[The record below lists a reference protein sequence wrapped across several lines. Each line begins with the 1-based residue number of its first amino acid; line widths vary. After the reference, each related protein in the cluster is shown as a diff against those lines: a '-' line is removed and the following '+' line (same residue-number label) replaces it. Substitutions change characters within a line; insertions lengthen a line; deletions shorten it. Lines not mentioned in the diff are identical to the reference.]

1 MQEVTNSLSI
11 PSGSSLWHVDIHG
24 IRPGDL
30 VKYKENG
37 KIGLVIEKSVKE
49 SLNKISGYMKE
60 DVVFS
65 EVIKNTISLHRK
77 KETNTLYTLNALN
90 EVVREQNN
98 GVVDPKF
105 SVDWVPHRNTLLV
118 TYKDDET
125 GDQHLRRI
133 ETRLISI
140 VNLDEE
146 N

>member
-1 MQEVTNSLSI
+1 MISDTLLLATFCKARNVKETIDLIADEFEVV
-11 PSGSSLWHVDIHG
+11 G
-24 IRPGDL
+24 
-30 VKYKENG
+30 G
-37 KIGLVIEKSVKE
+37 KIFVLQDE
-49 SLNKISGYMKE
+49 SDRYKKILTYNIVKE

-90 EVVREQNN
+90 EVVRDQNS
-98 GVVDPKF
+98 GVIDPKF
-105 SVDWVPHRNTLLV
+105 SVDWEPHRNTLLV

-133 ETRLISI
+133 DTRLISI

>member
-1 MQEVTNSLSI
+1 MISDTLLLATFCKARNVKETIDLIADEFEVV
-11 PSGSSLWHVDIHG
+11 G
-24 IRPGDL
+24 
-30 VKYKENG
+30 G
-37 KIGLVIEKSVKE
+37 KIFVLQDE
-49 SLNKISGYMKE
+49 SDRYKKILTYNIVKE

-98 GVVDPKF
+98 GVIDPKF

-125 GDQHLRRI
+125 GDQHLRSCLLYTSPSQRDV
-133 ETRLISI
+133 E
-140 VNLDEE
+140 
-146 N
+146 